1 MQATKNLTELCAQLV
16 DDVYGELP
24 SRIFAALLTKGR
36 ASIPQLIQYT
46 SLTPRQLRH
55 GLVVLLQNN
64 LLYYSI
70 ESAGHAV
77 YAANSDAA
85 YNIVRI
91 GKILDMIGTIYGEE
105 EKEVMQNLLSMGH
118 AQVADL
124 RDAYQAKFKQAARL
138 TPAVNGNA
146 HHDDE
151 DEAEVTTGAKK
162 NSKTGLYVNSLAQL
176 DDVLC
181 RLIQAELVA
190 KVDEDS
196 FRSPEDRYKSVEEDI
211 IKTFFAGG
219 IRGSKGKEEYAAKL
233 SKRLREMR
241 DEPFSLKRKL
251 HAKISISKRRKV
263 SGFSYVNGAD
273 AADND
278 LVLEGDTV
286 LRINYEKCTAELR
299 NQQLVH
305 VVSEMYGETTAEVY
319 ATLLKQLS
327 KKISRCHSNPEINDD
342 DDDSL
347 QDLKVSTNEIFDNL
361 NPSLD
366 VSTGVGKVG
375 AKMTD
380 RKSANRI
387 YDLPP
392 ETKSPLIEEA
402 EVDGEA
408 SSDEEEAEEANGH
421 AVDEDDDEGVDMQ
434 PAANGMNGTKVKF
447 NDVGPAKLTRK
458 EHFRQHL
465 LLLCEGQH
473 KFLRHCAMEQ
483 WTVDFEPLVRSLR
496 EMELDT
502 VIQRSVGQPG
512 LRLVRILRKVGKM
525 DEKTLPNMAL
535 MSKGDVQRLMLKM
548 QMFGYVDIQEIP
560 RDNNRTA
567 SRTLFL
573 YWTDTTRCLDRLID
587 NTYKAMLRCLQRLQV
602 ERQMERE
609 VLDTVK
615 RDDVRGRE
623 KEVMEGR
630 FYNRFVRVSEVQE
643 KLLTHI
649 MRLDNLVGTLKDF

>member
-70 ESAGHAV
+70 ESGHAV
-77 YAANSDAA
+77 YTANSDAA

-138 TPAVNGNA
+138 ALASNGDA

-151 DEAEVTTGAKK
+151 DEETTKAKK
-162 NSKTGLYVNSLAQL
+162 NSKTGLFVNSLTQL

-190 KVDEDS
+190 QVNEES

-211 IKTFFAGG
+211 TKTFFAGG
-219 IRGSKGKEEYAAKL
+219 IRGAKGKEEYAGKL

-241 DEPFSLKRKL
+241 DEPFNLKRTL

-263 SGFSYVNGAD
+263 SGYSYVNGND
-273 AADND
+273 ASDND

-286 LRINYEKCTAELR
+286 LRINYEKCTVELR
-299 NQQLVH
+299 NQQLAH
-305 VVSEMYGETTAEVY
+305 VVSELYGETTAEVY
-319 ATLLKQLS
+319 ATLLEQLS

-342 DDDSL
+342 EDDFS
-347 QDLKVSTNEIFDNL
+347 QGLKISTNEVFDKL

-366 VSTGVGKVG
+366 VSAGVGKVG

-387 YDLPP
+387 YDQPP
-392 ETKSPLIEEA
+392 VIKKPLIEEA
-402 EVDGEA
+402 EVEGEA
-408 SSDEEEAEEANGH
+408 SSDEEDAEEANGH
-421 AVDEDDDEGVDMQ
+421 AMDEDDDEGVDMQ
-434 PAANGMNGTKVKF
+434 PGANGVNGTKVKF

-483 WTVDFEPLVRSLR
+483 WTVDFEPLVRSLQ

-548 QMFGYVDIQEIP
+548 QMLGYVDMQEIP

-573 YWTDTTRCLDRLID
+573 YWTDTTRCLDRLVD
-587 NTYKAMLRCLQRLQV
+587 NTYRAMLRCLQRLQV

-649 MRLDNLVGTLKDF
+649 MRLDNLVGTFKDF

>member
-1 MQATKNLTELCAQLV
+1 M
-16 DDVYGELP
+16 
-24 SRIFAALLTKGR
+24 TKGR

-162 NSKTGLYVNSLAQL
+162 SSKTGLYVNSLAQL

-278 LVLEGDTV
+278 LVLEVGCPID
-286 LRINYEKCTAELR
+286 EL
-299 NQQLVH
+299 
-305 VVSEMYGETTAEVY
+305 GW
-319 ATLLKQLS
+319 
-327 KKISRCHSNPEINDD
+327 
-342 DDDSL
+342 
-347 QDLKVSTNEIFDNL
+347 
-361 NPSLD
+361 
-366 VSTGVGKVG
+366 
-375 AKMTD
+375 
-380 RKSANRI
+380 
-387 YDLPP
+387 
-392 ETKSPLIEEA
+392 
-402 EVDGEA
+402 
-408 SSDEEEAEEANGH
+408 
-421 AVDEDDDEGVDMQ
+421 
-434 PAANGMNGTKVKF
+434 
-447 NDVGPAKLTRK
+447 
-458 EHFRQHL
+458 RQ
-465 LLLCEGQH
+465 
-473 KFLRHCAMEQ
+473 
-483 WTVDFEPLVRSLR
+483 
-496 EMELDT
+496 
-502 VIQRSVGQPG
+502 
-512 LRLVRILRKVGKM
+512 
-525 DEKTLPNMAL
+525 N
-535 MSKGDVQRLMLKM
+535 
-548 QMFGYVDIQEIP
+548 
-560 RDNNRTA
+560 
-567 SRTLFL
+567 
-573 YWTDTTRCLDRLID
+573 
-587 NTYKAMLRCLQRLQV
+587 
-602 ERQMERE
+602 
-609 VLDTVK
+609 
-615 RDDVRGRE
+615 
-623 KEVMEGR
+623 
-630 FYNRFVRVSEVQE
+630 
-643 KLLTHI
+643 
-649 MRLDNLVGTLKDF
+649 

>member
-1 MQATKNLTELCAQLV
+1 MQATKNLTELCALLV

-24 SRIFAALLTKGR
+24 SRIFAVLLTKGR

-70 ESAGHAV
+70 ELGHAV
-77 YAANSDAA
+77 YTANSDAA

-118 AQVADL
+118 AKVEDL

-138 TPAVNGNA
+138 MPAANGDA
-146 HHDDE
+146 HHDE
-151 DEAEVTTGAKK
+151 EEPAGAKK

-190 KVDEDS
+190 KVSEDS
-196 FRSPEDRYKSVEEDI
+196 FRSPEDRYKSVEEEI
-211 IKTFFAGG
+211 TKTFFAGG
-219 IRGSKGKEEYAAKL
+219 IRGTKGKEEYAVKM

-263 SGFSYVNGAD
+263 SGWSYVNGVD
-273 AADND
+273 ASDTSD

-286 LRINYEKCTAELR
+286 LRINYEKCTVELR

-319 ATLLKQLS
+319 ATLLEQLS
-327 KKISRCHSNPEINDD
+327 KKISRCHSHPEINDD
-342 DDDSL
+342 DEDFSQGL
-347 QDLKVSTNEIFDNL
+347 RVSTNEIFDNL

-387 YDLPP
+387 YEVPP
-392 ETKSPLIEEA
+392 ETEKPLIEEA
-402 EVDGEA
+402 EVEGEA
-408 SSDEEEAEEANGH
+408 SSDEEEVEEANGH
-421 AVDEDDDEGVDMQ
+421 DMDDDDDEGVDVK
-434 PAANGMNGTKVKF
+434 PTTNGVNGSKVKF
-447 NDVGPAKLTRK
+447 NDAGPAKLTRK

-483 WTVDFEPLVRSLR
+483 WTVDFEPLMRSLR

-502 VIQRSVGQPG
+502 VIERSVGQTG
-512 LRLVRILRKVGKM
+512 LRLVRILRRVGKM
-525 DEKTLPNMAL
+525 DEKTLPNLAL

-548 QMFGYVDIQEIP
+548 QMCGYVDMQEVP

-587 NTYKAMLRCLQRLQV
+587 NTYKAMLRCLQRLEV
-602 ERQMERE
+602 ERHMEQE

-643 KLLTHI
+643 KLLAHV